1 MIRRAAANYDV
12 HRCSGKGPEFYNRLV
27 SECDTYMDEIKPW
40 KRRSFTNF
48 TCEKLQKQIF
58 AGGELVYE
66 LPTLKEIQQK
76 VKDQL
81 SASVWPEEQR
91 FENPHTHYVDLSM
104 ELYRTKQE
112 MLEKYS

>member
-1 MIRRAAANYDV
+1 M
-12 HRCSGKGPEFYNRLV
+12 
-27 SECDTYMDEIKPW
+27 
-40 KRRSFTNF
+40 
-48 TCEKLQKQIF
+48 
-58 AGGELVYE
+58 YE